1 MQEILL
7 IRHGEAM
14 PYAVGGDA
22 ARALTPRG
30 QQSAATLGK
39 TLALR
44 QFYPDEVWHSPYV
57 RATQTAQL
65 LSSELGLSTE
75 RLLAKPQLTPE
86 SSAARALSLL
96 QERLRGPIRR
106 LIVVSHL
113 PFLPALAA
121 QWLQSSES
129 PSVQFNWEPAA
140 VMHMALFG
148 EQAVLCGF
156 WQADGPWAAVSVADG
171 SGNVA

>member
-7 IRHGEAM
+7 IRHGEAL

-44 QFYPDEVWHSPYV
+44 QFSPDEVWHSPYV

-65 LSSELGLSTE
+65 LSSELGLAADC
-75 RLLAKPQLTPE
+75 LHAKPQLTPE
-86 SSAARALSLL
+86 ASATRARSLL
-96 QERLRGPIRR
+96 QERMRRPIRR

-121 QWLQSSES
+121 QWLESSES
-129 PSVQFNWEPAA
+129 PSIQLNWDPAA
-140 VMHMALFG
+140 VMHIALFG
-148 EQAVLCGF
+148 ERAVLCGF